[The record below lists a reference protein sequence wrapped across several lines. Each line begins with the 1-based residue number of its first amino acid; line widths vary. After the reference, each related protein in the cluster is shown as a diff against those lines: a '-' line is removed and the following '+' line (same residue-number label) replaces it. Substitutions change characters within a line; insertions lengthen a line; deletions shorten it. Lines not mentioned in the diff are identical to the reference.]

1 MRSHS
6 PAIIGNGGLDGTE
19 VSTGATDLGVCLGL
33 RNPILPGF
41 NPDPSIIFVEGDYFL
56 TTSTFE
62 YFPGLPIY
70 HSRDL
75 VNWTLIG
82 HVLTRAS
89 QLDLRTVPPGGGI
102 FAPTLRYWKGRYYVT
117 VCAVHSRTGGD
128 EEDVSSNHKYSYRVV
143 RSGRDTVTEEHFGR
157 QTDDQAQRLT
167 PEILPYSFDVGPEG
181 STSGPTTYGTKIA
194 GQSRPTTTC

>member
-1 MRSHS
+1 MRSHN
-6 PAIIGNGGLDGTE
+6 PAIIANATLDGTE
-19 VSTGATDLGVCLGL
+19 VSTGPTDLVVGDGDGVGLGL

-41 NPDPSIIFVEGDYFL
+41 NPDPSIIRVEGDYFL

-102 FAPTLRYWKGRYYVT
+102 FAPTLRYWKGRYYFT
-117 VCAVHSRTGGD
+117 VCAVHSRTWGED
-128 EEDVSSNHKYSYRVV
+128 EDVSAGCKCSRPCSHVDQ
-143 RSGRDTVTEEHFGR
+143 SGKRLW
-157 QTDDQAQRLT
+157 QTDRR
-167 PEILPYSFDVGPEG
+167 
-181 STSGPTTYGTKIA
+181 TK
-194 GQSRPTTTC
+194 RRND